1 MSGNTNLFIVADP
14 LLLRA
19 AVDGMIDEME
29 TRCRTESFPAMQQD
43 ADRIRHLI
51 SAMELAK
58 RFNEAR
64 LADELYVSVQRSL
77 IRLARSC
84 AAAE

>member
-1 MSGNTNLFIVADP
+1 
-14 LLLRA
+14 
-19 AVDGMIDEME
+19 MIDEASE
-29 TRCRTESFPAMQQD
+29 RSSNVESLPSMQED
-43 ADRIRHLI
+43 AARIRQLI

-58 RFNEAR
+58 RFHEER

-84 AAAE
+84 ATAE

>member
-1 MSGNTNLFIVADP
+1 MGDP

-19 AVDGMIDEME
+19 AVDGLIDEAAE
-29 TRCRTESFPAMQQD
+29 RCNRTESLPAMHQD

-58 RFNEAR
+58 RFHEER

-77 IRLARSC
+77 IRLARNC
-84 AAAE
+84 ATVE